1 VGSVKRSST
10 ILTVIVIAQVAFGAV
25 TLLTMAPILMQVGH
39 LLLADLLWISFILLS
54 ANFLSREKTS

>member
-1 VGSVKRSST
+1 VGKVKRSST

-54 ANFLSREKTS
+54 ANYLSREKAS

>member
-1 VGSVKRSST
+1 
-10 ILTVIVIAQVAFGAV
+10 V

-54 ANFLSREKTS
+54 ANYLSREKAS